1 MEQRVLVVDDEESVR
16 DLIVQALEG
25 EGYRVETAVDGAAAL
40 EKVRDFRPALV
51 MLDVIMPKENGYR
64 VSRRIKTGD
73 GVECDPVPK
82 ILLVTGRR
90 LDDDPDREDMFMDF
104 SMADGIFYKPFD
116 LSDLLHRVDA
126 LIGTDSTAP

>member
-1 MEQRVLVVDDEESVR
+1 VEQRVLVVDDEESVR

-25 EGYRVETAVDGAAAL
+25 VGYRVETAVDGAAAL
-40 EKVRDFRPALV
+40 EKVRDFQPDLV

-73 GVECDPVPK
+73 GVECDPMPK

-116 LSDLLHRVDA
+116 LHDLLARVDA
-126 LIGTDSTAP
+126 LIGPRPTAS

>member
-25 EGYRVETAVDGAAAL
+25 EGYRVETAVDGEAAL
-40 EKVRDFRPALV
+40 AKVNAFRPNLV

-116 LSDLLHRVDA
+116 LNDLIQRVHA
-126 LIGTDSTAP
+126 LIGTDAATS